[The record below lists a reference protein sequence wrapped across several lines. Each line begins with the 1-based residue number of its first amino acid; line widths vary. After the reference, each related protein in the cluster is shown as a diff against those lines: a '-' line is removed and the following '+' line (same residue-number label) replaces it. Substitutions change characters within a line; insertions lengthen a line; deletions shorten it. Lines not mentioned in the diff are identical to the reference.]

1 MELENQVPESSKKED
16 KNKEK
21 EKEKKKGKEDQT
33 KKGVR
38 QLLNQLGRGSKV

>member
-1 MELENQVPESSKKED
+1 MELENPVQESTKKED

-21 EKEKKKGKEDQT
+21 EKEKKKAKEDKT

-38 QLLNQLGRGSKV
+38 QLLNV